1 MTRTLVDSLVT
12 EKTLAMINGNNNAD
26 LVDLIEQDVPQIKN
40 VCAKVSVQLS
50 DRLDNTLGLLGI
62 SKRRFIEAAL
72 IDALN
77 KASQIMD
84 EEGLHEALSFDPEDQ
99 ENQDK

>member
-12 EKTLAMINGNNNAD
+12 EKTLAMINGNNSAD
-26 LVDLIEQDVPQIKN
+26 PFDLIEQDVPQIKN

-62 SKRRFIEAAL
+62 SKRLFIEAAL

-77 KASQIMD
+77 KASQIM
-84 EEGLHEALSFDPEDQ
+84 EQEGLREALSQ
-99 ENQDK
+99 ENQYK